1 MQPNKIIS
9 INIPLTSSGEK
20 ARVKASSMTDSQ
32 LRQWCDEISQRDFFE
47 PFQPDIYP
55 WLDGSRSGMI
65 DFIVGSFL

>member
-9 INIPLTSSGEK
+9 INIGSTSSGEM
-20 ARVKASSMTDSQ
+20 ARVKASSMTDEQ
-32 LRQWCDEISQRDFFE
+32 LREWCNSISKRDFFE
-47 PFQPDIYP
+47 PFQPEIYP